1 MPVRI
6 ANQAEPIPGYKLIE
20 RLGRGGF
27 GEVWKAEA
35 PGGLLKAIKFVYG
48 DLEESKDKSS
58 GGSQELRA
66 LNRVKTV
73 RHPFILS
80 LERVDIVEGQLV
92 IVMELADKSL
102 QDRYRECQE
111 LRLPGIPREELLR
124 YMEEAAEALDL
135 MNTEYQLQHLDI
147 KPQNLFLVRNHIKVA
162 DFGLVK
168 DLEGMKA
175 SITGGVTPLYAA
187 PETFEGWVSRY
198 SDQYSLAIVYQ
209 ELLTGERP
217 FDGANARQLLRQ
229 HVEQEPD
236 VSSLPAAD
244 QPIIARALAKK
255 PNDRYPS
262 CGYMVR
268 LLRSGGNESQEI
280 GGNTAPA
287 PTAAPAPAPGAPPA
301 QVQWATPKQAPPDSE
316 MVPSSWNRPVEEDT
330 RNLGPRHEDSPK
342 GAATARPSVSDTSSS
357 ALAREGPS
365 ATNRVAMQP
374 SAPVE
379 FKGPGMLFPALV
391 VGLGQMGIAVL
402 MRLRE
407 AITERFGEPEEL
419 PNIRLLAIDT
429 DPESINAAGRAGR
442 GASLVGRELLLTRLN
457 RPAHFVKPREGAVAY
472 QTWLD
477 PHLLYR
483 IPRNQQTAGLR
494 FLGRLAFTDNYREIA
509 DRLRADLGACSEAD
523 AVAAADRQTK
533 LGLRS
538 NRPRVYV
545 VSSLAGGTGS
555 GMFIDV
561 AYLARFFLKQLGYAQ
576 PELVGLF
583 FAPSAEYKASRPT
596 AVGNTFAA
604 LTELHHY
611 SAPDVTFV
619 ARYAA
624 KEAPLTDAD
633 PPFSRCLLLPQE
645 SEEAKNRELSGLAAG
660 YLLRDMLSPLGRAA
674 DTRRTALLPH
684 AGAPAPL
691 LESFG
696 MNRLTWPR
704 RPLVQQ
710 IARKICLR
718 LVQRW
723 TNKDPSLIQDTVANW
738 AREQWAKRQL
748 EADRL
753 IACLKAASEGVLDA
767 VPEDIFTEMAQEFA
781 KQVPAGTSPDPALVQ
796 RTLEA
801 LEKLVGRPDSEKPML
816 KTPLLSEGLEKAAK
830 SLLSTC
836 EQKLAEMAVHLV
848 EQPKFRLAGAEE
860 AIRQFNAILQTAIQQ
875 QEPLCEEFV
884 GKSNHTHVRIAS
896 LLEALKAPTAKRKG
910 PSNMAAEL
918 TELFRIYPT
927 LRLRGLIMNRTLTIL
942 RSLRGNCP
950 EYLREFTYCRT
961 RLLDLVKSFE
971 TPLPLPKALDLGPGR
986 DLFPPGCQTL
996 DEAVTQFMNKLTEE
1010 ELHDIDQ
1017 RVQALLKRQFTALV
1031 HVCTTAANLL
1041 RDLETAMQQ
1050 ELESFVT
1057 GRLGSSNAVET
1068 FLGQYPQDKT
1078 ARQEIT
1084 TAHTEAAP
1092 QLTVERSAPVHELTV
1107 IVVPTDTAADQFC
1120 EQARQALPQ
1129 AELTRGPKGDDILFF
1144 RERLGLRLVDLVQ
1157 TSAPAHE
1164 AYVQMTK
1171 MEHMTPHSRSDVT
1184 DWRLPPRH

>member
-48 DLEESKDKSS
+48 DLEDATNKDKAS

-111 LRLPGIPREELLR
+111 LGLPGIPREELLR
-124 YMEEAAEALDL
+124 YVEEAAEALDL

-147 KPQNLFLVRNHIKVA
+147 KPQNLFLVRNHVKVA

-209 ELLTGERP
+209 ELLTGQRP
-217 FDGANARQLLRQ
+217 FDGSNARQLLRQ

-236 VSSLPAAD
+236 VSSLPSAD
-244 QPIIARALAKK
+244 QVVIARALAKK

-268 LLRSGGNESQEI
+268 LLRSGGSEAAEL
-280 GGNTAPA
+280 GGASPPA
-287 PTAAPAPAPGAPPA
+287 AAPA
-301 QVQWATPKQAPPDSE
+301 QVQWATPKQAPTPDSGP
-316 MVPSSWNRPVEEDT
+316 PSAWDRPAEEQT
-330 RNLGPRHEDSPK
+330 RNLGPRADESPR
-342 GAATARPSVSDTSSS
+342 GSATARPSVADTGPP
-357 ALAREGPS
+357 AQGRESPPS
-365 ATNRVAMQP
+365 ATNRVAVQP
-374 SAPVE
+374 AAPVE

-391 VGLGQMGIAVL
+391 VGLGQMGLAVL
-402 MRLRE
+402 LRLRE
-407 AITERFGEPEEL
+407 AICERFGDIETL
-419 PNIRLLAIDT
+419 PNIRLLGIDT
-429 DPESINAAGRAGR
+429 DPDAVTAATRAGK
-442 GASLVGRELLLTRLN
+442 GAALVGRELLLTRLN
-457 RPAHFVKPREGAVAY
+457 RPAHFVKPRDGAVGY

-509 DRLRADLGACSEAD
+509 DRLRGELGACSEAD
-523 AVAAADRQTK
+523 AVATADRQSK
-533 LGLRS
+533 LGMRS

-545 VSSLAGGTGS
+545 VNSLAGGTGG

-561 AYLARFFLKQLGYAQ
+561 AYLSRFFLKQLGYAQ
-576 PELVGLF
+576 PDLVGLF
-583 FAPSAEYKASRPT
+583 FVPPAEYRANRPT
-596 AVGNTFAA
+596 ALGNTYAA
-604 LTELHHY
+604 LAELHHF
-611 SAPDVTFV
+611 SAPDVTYT
-619 ARYAA
+619 ARYLA

-633 PPFSRCLLLPQE
+633 PPFGRCLLLPQDP
-645 SEEAKNRELSGLAAG
+645 EEAKNREWTGLAAG
-660 YLLRDMLSPLGRAA
+660 FLLRDMLSPLGRAA
-674 DTRRTALLPH
+674 DTRRATLLP
-684 AGAPAPL
+684 AAAAPAPVL
-691 LESFG
+691 TSFG
-696 MNRLTWPR
+696 MHRLTWPR

-710 IARKICLR
+710 IARRICLR
-718 LVQRW
+718 LAQRW
-723 TNKDPSLIQDTVANW
+723 TAKDPSNIQDTVANW
-738 AREQWAKRQL
+738 ARDQWAKRQL

-767 VPEDIFTEMAQEFA
+767 VPEEIFTEMAQEFA
-781 KQVPAGTSPDPALVQ
+781 KQVPSGANPDPALVQ
-796 RTLEA
+796 RTLEG
-801 LEKLVGRPDSEKPML
+801 LERLVGRPDSEKPMP
-816 KTPLLSEGLEKAAK
+816 KAPLLAEGLENAART
-830 SLLSTC
+830 LLGTC

-860 AIRQFNAILQTAIQQ
+860 AIRQFNTILQTAIQQ
-875 QEPLCEEFV
+875 QEPLCEEFL
-884 GKSNHTHVRIAS
+884 GKSNGAHARITG
-896 LLEALKAPTAKRKG
+896 LLEVLKLPTAKRKG
-910 PSNMAAEL
+910 PSTSTAEL

-927 LRLRGLIMNRTLTIL
+927 LRLRGLIMLRTLTIL

-950 EYLREFTYCRT
+950 EYLREFTFCRT
-961 RLLDLVKSFE
+961 RLLDLVKAFE
-971 TPLPLPKALDLGPGR
+971 TPLPLPKALDLGSGR

-996 DEAVTQFMNKLTEE
+996 DEAVNQFMTKLTEE
-1010 ELHDIDQ
+1010 ELHDIDT

-1050 ELESFVT
+1050 ELETFVA

-1078 ARQEIT
+1078 ARQEIAA
-1084 TAHTEAAP
+1084 AHQEAAP
-1092 QLTVERSAPVHELTV
+1092 SLTVEPNAPSNELTV
-1107 IVVPTDTAADQFC
+1107 VVVPTDAASDKFC

-1144 RERLGLRLVDLVQ
+1144 RERLGLRVTDLPQ
-1157 TSAPAHE
+1157 TGAAAHE

-1171 MEHMTPHSRSDVT
+1171 MEHMSPHTRSDVT
-1184 DWRLPPRH
+1184 DWRLPPPH